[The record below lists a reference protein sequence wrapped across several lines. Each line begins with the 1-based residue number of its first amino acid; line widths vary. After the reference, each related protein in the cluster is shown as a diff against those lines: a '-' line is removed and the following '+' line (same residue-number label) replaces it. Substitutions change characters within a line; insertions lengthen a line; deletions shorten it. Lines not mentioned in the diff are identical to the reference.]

1 MQGNAQAELF
11 PGMER
16 EFGQLRPRPTYGSRL
31 VFTVGVLAVS
41 FGRSLQRFSGRPGAR
56 AANSYDGRCT
66 ARDSRQE
73 IEEIK
78 LLMSS
83 RVM

>member
-1 MQGNAQAELF
+1 MQTNAQADLF
-11 PGMER
+11 PGLER
-16 EFGQLRPRPTYGSRL
+16 DFGQLRPGPTYGSRL
-31 VFTVGVLAVS
+31 VFAVGVLAVG
-41 FGRSLQRFSGRPGAR
+41 FGRSLQRFSGRPGER
-56 AANSYDGRCT
+56 AANPYDGRCT

-83 RVM
+83 KVM